1 MRQKLL
7 ASQAEEYVANILISQ
22 SWRIVARNYR
32 WIGTEIDI
40 LATKGSSLV
49 AVEVKF
55 RTRFTNDMTSV
66 SELLPRLKVHA
77 LKKGLNAAIR
87 HLGINAAKTRIDL
100 AIVTPHSDVSERKK
114 PPGKI
119 PEGLDKYPLKIT
131 WYPAIDA

>member
-22 SWRIVARNYR
+22 SWQIVARNYR

-40 LATKGSSLV
+40 LAAKGSSLV
-49 AVEVKF
+49 AIEVKF
-55 RTRFTNDMTSV
+55 RTKFTHDMTSV

-100 AIVTPHSDVSERKK
+100 AIVTPHSEIPETKM

-119 PEGLDKYPLKIT
+119 PGGIKNYPFKVT